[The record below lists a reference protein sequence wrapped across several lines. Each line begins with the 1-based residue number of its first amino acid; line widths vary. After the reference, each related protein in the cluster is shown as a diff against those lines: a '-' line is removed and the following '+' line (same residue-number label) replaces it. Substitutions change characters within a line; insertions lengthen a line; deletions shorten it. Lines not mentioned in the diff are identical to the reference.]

1 MSNYQR
7 VNGHSVS
14 NLSAHIVWVTK
25 YRYPVLKG
33 DIQIRCRSLL
43 VQI

>member
-1 MSNYQR
+1 MSAYQR

-25 YRYPVLKG
+25 CRYPVLKG
-33 DIQIRCRSLL
+33 EFRYDVELF
-43 VQI
+43 